1 MQALSRFT
9 AIEPYSEGVPIGR
22 PSTRERTHFGKR
34 VFALREAAGLTQ
46 AEVAHQLDISQRA
59 YAAWERDPVAIQP
72 ERIKNL
78 AVILGTTVSE
88 LLDAPK
94 TQRTSA
100 TGRVGRTFEA
110 ISKLP
115 RRRQAK
121 ILDVVDALLAQQN
134 GSS

>member
-78 AVILGTTVSE
+78 AVILE
-88 LLDAPK
+88 
-94 TQRTSA
+94 QR
-100 TGRVGRTFEA
+100 
-110 ISKLP
+110 
-115 RRRQAK
+115 
-121 ILDVVDALLAQQN
+121 
-134 GSS
+134 